1 MPGGVLMLVLVLMLL
16 LVLVI
21 VVLMLTLTLLLILVL
36 LLMIVLLVLI
46 LMLWLLLVLL
56 LLLRPLLAVNQKQDV
71 RLLSQCRV
79 NSCMGIRHTWAF
91 DDRDLTRDYLPA
103 MSYVC
108 ASPSENTV
116 LIT

>member
-1 MPGGVLMLVLVLMLL
+1 MLVLVLMLL

-21 VVLMLTLTLLLILVL
+21 VVLMLTLTLLLILIL
-36 LLMIVLLVLI
+36 LLMIVVLVLM
-46 LMLWLLLVLL
+46 LMMLWLLLVLL

-79 NSCMGIRHTWAF
+79 NSCMCIRDTWAF
-91 DDRDLTRDYLPA
+91 DDRDSTCDYLPA